1 MQDTVSGALTCN
13 MGIIRADAKGVRVT
27 LDLRCPILAD
37 LTGIGK
43 QVGRALPGMKVTETS
58 RMEPHYVSADSEL
71 VRKLLKAYEDV
82 TGEKGYAMAIGGG
95 TYAKC
100 LEEGVAFGALFP
112 GEPELAHHADEF
124 ISLDSL
130 RKNLRI
136 FTYALI
142 ALACDTGAC

>member
-1 MQDTVSGALTCN
+1 
-13 MGIIRADAKGVRVT
+13 MGIVRADEKGVRVT

-37 LTGIGK
+37 LQGIAD
-43 QVGRALPGMKVTETS
+43 QAARALPGMRVEITS
-58 RMEPHYVSADSEL
+58 RTEPHYVSADSEL
-71 VRKLLKAYEDV
+71 VKKLIRAYEDV

-124 ISLDSL
+124 ISLDGL

-142 ALACDTGAC
+142 SLACKEENC